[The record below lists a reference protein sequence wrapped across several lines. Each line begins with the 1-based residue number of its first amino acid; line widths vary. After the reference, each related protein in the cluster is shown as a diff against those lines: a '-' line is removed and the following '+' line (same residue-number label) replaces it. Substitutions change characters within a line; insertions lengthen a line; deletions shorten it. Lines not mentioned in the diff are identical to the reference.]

1 MEHKRL
7 EDWLGA
13 ARTDLAQRAPDPLA
27 EQRLLSRV
35 REMRALQSVAATRID
50 VVPPVHSP
58 LRHPTRFALLRW
70 RGWRTAVLVGVTALV
85 ITAGA
90 LMLAPDVPQQDAAK
104 VRTPFLALVAS
115 EAMAAEPAVI
125 VSSQVAAATLSEY
138 GLPVD
143 PARADEPIRA
153 EFLLS
158 PTGLVLAVRFA
169 E

>member
-1 MEHKRL
+1 MEHRRL
-7 EDWLGA
+7 DDWLNA
-13 ARTDLAQRAPDPLA
+13 ARTDLAQCTPDPLE
-27 EQRLLSRV
+27 EQRLLARV

-50 VVPPVHSP
+50 TVPPARRS
-58 LRHPTRFALLRW
+58 LRRPTRFTFPQWRWLAAALAGVMAL
-70 RGWRTAVLVGVTALV
+70 GIGVGA
-85 ITAGA
+85 
-90 LMLAPDVPQQDAAK
+90 MLLPDAPRRDAI

-115 EAMAAEPAVI
+115 DAMAAEPAVI
-125 VSSQVAAATLSEY
+125 VSSQVTAATLSEY

-143 PARADEPIRA
+143 PARADEPVRA